1 MLVKKNQGRAEGV
14 GGRVGGRKR
23 EAGLSINFFPLTRG
37 SLFERGGGLNR
48 GFTVISV
55 IESCR
60 NTKQA
65 AAGASY
71 LTRSIVN
78 LSDGSSCLLGKELKM
93 VYCDDFCCVSS
104 QCKVKCTVLVHRWKR
119 KVQKNH

>member
-14 GGRVGGRKR
+14 GGGRVGGRKR

-48 GFTVISV
+48 RFTVISV

-60 NTKQA
+60 STKQT

-71 LTRSIVN
+71 LT
-78 LSDGSSCLLGKELKM
+78 
-93 VYCDDFCCVSS
+93 
-104 QCKVKCTVLVHRWKR
+104 W
-119 KVQKNH
+119 